1 VNSGIDDMDQ
11 ATRRDLHKAGRHSPL
26 RLVVLTHAAEIAA
39 PQTPER
45 ASGTDGG
52 KAPGTALLSALLQLV
67 GYGAPRS
74 FVPAPAW
81 TWSGPGECECCGAYL
96 PELHR
101 CGQCGSTSRLP
112 RPKVPFAQYPHIGS
126 APPAFSFDICR
137 E

>member
-1 VNSGIDDMDQ
+1 MNSGIDDMDQ

-67 GYGAPRS
+67 GYGAPRIAPEAAAKLRHLDP
-74 FVPAPAW
+74 PA
-81 TWSGPGECECCGAYL
+81 
-96 PELHR
+96 
-101 CGQCGSTSRLP
+101 RLP
-112 RPKVPFAQYPHIGS
+112 
-126 APPAFSFDICR
+126 
-137 E
+137 